1 MINMKISDQGIEL
14 IQRFEGCRLGAYKDA
29 VGVPTIGYGHT
40 HGVKMGDHITHQE
53 AEQLLVEDVSIFEKC
68 VNEMF
73 GVTELTQGQFDA
85 LVSFAF
91 NLGCGALRKSTL
103 RKRIESGNPVL
114 AAREFPKWCHAGH
127 RKLKGLVRRRAAER
141 ELFLS

>member
-1 MINMKISDQGIEL
+1 MKISDKGLEL
-14 IQRFEGCRLGAYKDA
+14 IMRFEGCRLGAYKDA

-40 HGVKMGDHITHQE
+40 QGVKMGDHITHQE
-53 AEQLLVEDVSIFEKC
+53 AEQLLAEDVAIYEKC
-68 VNEMF
+68 VSEMF
-73 GVTELTQGQFDA
+73 SNVGLTQNQFDA

-103 RKRIESGNPVL
+103 RKRIEQGAPVL
-114 AAREFPKWCHAGH
+114 AADEFPKWCHAGH
-127 RKLKGLVRRRAAER
+127 KKLKGLVRRRTAER

>member
-1 MINMKISDQGIEL
+1 MKISDQGIEL

-40 HGVKMGDHITHQE
+40 HDVKMGDYITQEE
-53 AEQLLVEDVSIFEKC
+53 AEELLHKDIAQFEEC
-68 VNEMF
+68 VNKMF
-73 GVTELTQGQFDA
+73 AGVTLVQTQFDA

-91 NLGCGALRKSTL
+91 NLGCGALRNSTL
-103 RKRIESGNPVL
+103 RRKIEAHKWHE
-114 AAREFPKWCHAGH
+114 AADEFSRWCHAGH
-127 RKLKGLVRRRAAER
+127 RKLKGLVRRRAAEK

>member
-1 MINMKISDQGIEL
+1 MKISHEGLEL
-14 IQRFEGCRLGAYKDA
+14 IMRFEGCVLGAYKDA
-29 VGVPTIGYGHT
+29 VGVPTIGMGHT

-53 AEQLLVEDVSIFEKC
+53 AEQLLAEDVAIYEKC
-68 VNEMF
+68 VSEMF
-73 GVTELTQGQFDA
+73 ADVELTQGQFDA

-103 RKRIESGNPVL
+103 RKRIESGRPEL
-114 AAREFPKWCHAGH
+114 AAHEFGRWCHAGH

-141 ELFLS
+141 KLFEEATA